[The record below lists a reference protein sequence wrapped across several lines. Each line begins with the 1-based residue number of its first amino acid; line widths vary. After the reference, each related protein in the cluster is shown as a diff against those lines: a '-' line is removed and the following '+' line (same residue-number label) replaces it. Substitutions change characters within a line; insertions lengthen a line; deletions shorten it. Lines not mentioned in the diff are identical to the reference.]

1 VPVDAR
7 ARAGALARGA
17 REREAWLAAVTG
29 GTAAP
34 RVRVVST
41 GEVDVLGTTLAP
53 WCDGSIMT
61 VGEVALAVDTGRELA
76 ARAAADGVH
85 VLVATAPGGVSD
97 APARA
102 LAEGLATPGD
112 HGPLGALRRL
122 GDAPIAVLCG
132 IALGAGERGLGCV
145 CHGPAALAG
154 AAVAAGIE
162 PDLRERLL
170 AAGVPADDALVARL
184 GAGIVPGADA
194 AAVAAAFGATPPAPL
209 PPTAR
214 PPAPR

>member
-1 VPVDAR
+1 
-7 ARAGALARGA
+7 
-17 REREAWLAAVTG
+17 
-29 GTAAP
+29 
-34 RVRVVST
+34 
-41 GEVDVLGTTLAP
+41 
-53 WCDGSIMT
+53 
-61 VGEVALAVDTGRELA
+61 
-76 ARAAADGVH
+76 
-85 VLVATAPGGVSD
+85 VSD
-97 APARA
+97 APAGA
-102 LAEGLATPGD
+102 LAEGLAAHGD
-112 HGPLGALRRL
+112 NGPLGALRRL

-145 CHGPAALAG
+145 CHGPAAVAG

-184 GAGIVPGADA
+184 GAGIAPGADA
-194 AAVAAAFGATPPAPL
+194 AAVAAALAAMPPAPG

>member
-1 VPVDAR
+1 
-7 ARAGALARGA
+7 
-17 REREAWLAAVTG
+17 
-29 GTAAP
+29 
-34 RVRVVST
+34 
-41 GEVDVLGTTLAP
+41 
-53 WCDGSIMT
+53 
-61 VGEVALAVDTGRELA
+61 
-76 ARAAADGVH
+76 VH
-85 VLVATAPGGVSD
+85 VLVASASGGTSD
-97 APARA
+97 PAARA
-102 LAEGLATPGD
+102 LAEGLAAPAG

-132 IALGAGERGLGCV
+132 VALGAGERGLGCV

-170 AAGVPADDALVARL
+170 AAGVPEDDALVARL
-184 GAGIVPGADA
+184 GVGLAPRADA
-194 AAVAAAFGATPPAPL
+194 AAVAAALATPPAPG